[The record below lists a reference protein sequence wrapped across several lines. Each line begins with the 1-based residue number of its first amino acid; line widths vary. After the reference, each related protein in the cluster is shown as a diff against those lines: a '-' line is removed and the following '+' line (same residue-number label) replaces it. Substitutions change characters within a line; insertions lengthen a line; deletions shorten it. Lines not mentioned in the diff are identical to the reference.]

1 MPQRRAISTVAA
13 ITLGAVS
20 CVLGLGIVAH
30 SARASTEAA
39 GVRVER
45 RPEAAASLTLGV
57 LGLEPGAVALIGLS
71 GVVSFWPWSRR
82 RTPGPAAAA
91 LVPDLGGEPG
101 SAAEVLA
108 PAA

>member
-20 CVLGLGIVAH
+20 CVLGLGMVAH
-30 SARASTEAA
+30 SAHASAEPA
-39 GVRVER
+39 GMRVES
-45 RPEAAASLTLGV
+45 RPEAAASLTLGL
-57 LGLEPGAVALIGLS
+57 LGIEPGAVALIGLS

-82 RTPGPAAAA
+82 RKPETAAA

>member
-20 CVLGLGIVAH
+20 CVLGLGLVAH
-30 SARASTEAA
+30 SARASAEPE
-39 GVRVER
+39 GMRVER
-45 RPEAAASLTLGV
+45 RPEAAASMTLGL
-57 LGLEPGAVALIGLS
+57 LGVEPGAVALIGLS

-82 RTPGPAAAA
+82 RNPGTAVAA

-101 SAAEVLA
+101 SAGEVLA

>member
-20 CVLGLGIVAH
+20 CVLGLGMVAH
-30 SARASTEAA
+30 SARASAEPV
-39 GVRVER
+39 GISVES
-45 RPEAAASLTLGV
+45 RPEAAASMTLALLGV
-57 LGLEPGAVALIGLS
+57 EPGAVALIGLS

-82 RTPGPAAAA
+82 RKPETEAA